1 MDPDAYMNLLQ
12 NAVYSKTKAIELRST
27 IEYLGQNWFSLKE
40 QIKNI
45 RLKNIPEVK
54 SKMLARDLRANE
66 QMRKAQDPTAKG
78 LGYDESA
85 VTEFLPE
92 KYKEQPKD
100 IDALVKL
107 LPYYDVDFTLPA
119 KENQT
124 SRTVRQLLQISR
136 SDAEMFSKHRSITN
150 LHQLMNKYFE
160 KLLLPDQ

>member
-1 MDPDAYMNLLQ
+1 
-12 NAVYSKTKAIELRST
+12 
-27 IEYLGQNWFSLKE
+27 
-40 QIKNI
+40 
-45 RLKNIPEVK
+45 
-54 SKMLARDLRANE
+54 MLARDLRANE

-107 LPYYDVDFTLPA
+107 LPYYDVDFTSPA

-150 LHQLMNKYFE
+150 LHQLMNRYFE